1 MPMTSA
7 KFVPYETKTSVIK
20 IASYQDKNPTGVLI
34 NPYFEEEQ
42 HFNSLTQ
49 LILLVEHLQDELIFP
64 QKAMDRRTFNQETA
78 SKATGFLASS
88 SGTVKEQTKATF
100 KLSILFRQNASWQG
114 SILWMEQSLQSEFRS
129 LLELITLMDSV
140 LSEEISKTKGECI

>member
-42 HFNSLTQ
+42 HFHSLTQ
-49 LILLVEHLQDELIFP
+49 LIFIVEQLQDELSFP
-64 QKAMDRRTFNQETA
+64 QKAMDCRTFGRETQ
-78 SKATGFLASS
+78 SKATTFSTQS
-88 SGTVKEQTKATF
+88 SGVAKDQTKATF

-129 LLELITLMDSV
+129 VLEFITLMDSV
-140 LSEEISKTKGECI
+140 LSEEILTTKGE